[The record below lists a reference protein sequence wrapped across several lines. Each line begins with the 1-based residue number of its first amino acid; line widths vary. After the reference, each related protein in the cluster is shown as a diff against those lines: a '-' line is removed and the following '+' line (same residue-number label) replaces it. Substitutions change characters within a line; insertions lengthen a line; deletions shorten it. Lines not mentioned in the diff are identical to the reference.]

1 MGGDG
6 GLVSF
11 VQWLAAVR
19 DFVSRVQAAWGIAG
33 QPDLD
38 LASWYR
44 SAADNQAA
52 GGLPDSLHLWGLAI
66 DVTGEPDAV
75 ARFERAA
82 GRAGMGILREIDHLH
97 VQLWP
102 RGTGPRP
109 PV

>member
-1 MGGDG
+1 
-6 GLVSF
+6 
-11 VQWLAAVR
+11 
-19 DFVSRVQAAWGIAG
+19 
-33 QPDLD
+33 
-38 LASWYR
+38 
-44 SAADNQAA
+44 
-52 GGLPDSLHLWGLAI
+52 
-66 DVTGEPDAV
+66 VTGEPDAV